1 MGTWT
6 LDDIPWEQ
14 FDRSKL
20 DPEMV
25 KIAKA
30 ACVVEHHSADYGKY
44 LCAVFHDDPGFCAD
58 AVAWAE
64 EEIQHGAA
72 LRRYAELADPSFDFD
87 ATFARFVAG
96 HPIDVEASDSIR
108 GSRCGEM
115 VARCIVEAGTSTYY
129 SALRDAAEEPVFKAI
144 CKRIGGDEFCHYKLF
159 YTTMKHYRDI
169 EGVGRLSRAKVAL
182 GRVFEASDDELPYAY
197 HCGAGEPDP
206 YVRRRATLAYA
217 SRTFPLYRRDHVQR
231 GVGMMLKAIGIKP
244 QGRLGRIIAAL
255 TWLALRLY
263 VRRLERFRARETG
276 ETPRSP
282 LRRAP
287 A

>member
-6 LDDIPWEQ
+6 PDDIPWEQ

-30 ACVVEHHSADYGKY
+30 ACMVEHHSADYGQY
-44 LCAVFHDDPGFCAD
+44 LCGVFHDDPGFCAD
-58 AVAWAE
+58 ALAWAKE
-64 EEIQHGAA
+64 EVQHGAV

-96 HPIDVEASDSIR
+96 HPIDVDASDSIR

-115 VARCIVEAGTSTYY
+115 VARCIVEVGTSTYY

-144 CKRIGGDEFCHYKLF
+144 CKRIAGDEFRHYKLF
-159 YTTMKHYRDI
+159 YSTMKRYRDI
-169 EGVGRLSRAKVAL
+169 EGVGRLSRARVAF
-182 GRVFEASDDELPYAY
+182 GRLFESSDDELSYAY

-206 YVRRRATLAYA
+206 YVRRRTVHRLCGAHVSALPARPRA
-217 SRTFPLYRRDHVQR
+217 ARRGHD
-231 GVGMMLKAIGIKP
+231 P
-244 QGRLGRIIAAL
+244 QGHRHQASIAAGQDRRCGGVVCAQ
-255 TWLALRLY
+255 ALRPAPGDG
-263 VRRLERFRARETG
+263 REKRAELR
-276 ETPRSP
+276 RSP

>member
-6 LDDIPWEQ
+6 PDDIPWNQ

-25 KIAKA
+25 KITKA
-30 ACVVEHHSADYGKY
+30 ACMVEHHSADYGRY
-44 LCAVFHDDPGFCAD
+44 LCGVFHDDPGFCAD
-58 AVAWAE
+58 ARAWAAE
-64 EEIQHGAA
+64 EVQHGVV

-96 HPIDVEASDSIR
+96 HPIDVDASDSIR

-115 VARCIVEAGTSTYY
+115 VARCIVEVGTSAHY
-129 SALRDAAEEPVFKAI
+129 SALSAAAEEPVFKAI
-144 CKRIGGDEFCHYKLF
+144 CKRIAGDEFRHYKLF
-159 YTTMKHYRDI
+159 YSAMKRYRDI
-169 EGVGRLSRAKVAL
+169 EGIGRLSRAKVAL
-182 GRVFEASDDELPYAY
+182 GRLFESSDDELSYAY

-206 YVRRRATLAYA
+206 YVRRRTVRAYA
-217 SRTFPLYRRDHVQR
+217 ARTLPLYRRDHVQR
-231 GVGMMLKAIGIKP
+231 GVGMALKAIGIKP
-244 QGRLGRIIAAL
+244 QSRLGRLSAAVA
-255 TWLALRLY
+255 WCVLRLY
-263 VRRLERFRARETG
+263 VCRLAMAREAGGT
-276 ETPRSP
+276 RQSP

>member
-30 ACVVEHHSADYGKY
+30 ACMVEHHSADYGKY
-44 LCAVFHDDPGFCAD
+44 LCGVFHDDPDFCAD
-58 AVAWAE
+58 VLKWAE
-64 EEIQHGAA
+64 EEVQHGAT

-87 ATFARFVAG
+87 AIFARFVAG
-96 HPIDVEASDSIR
+96 HRIDVEASESIR

-115 VARCIVEAGTSTYY
+115 VARCIVEVGTSAYY

-144 CKRIGGDEFCHYKLF
+144 CKRIAGDEFRHYKLF
-159 YTTMKHYRDI
+159 YSAMKRYRDI
-169 EGVGRLSRAKVAL
+169 EGVGRLSRAKVAF
-182 GRVFEASDDELPYAY
+182 GRVFESSDDELSYAY
-197 HCGAGEPDP
+197 HCGAGETDP
-206 YVRRRATLAYA
+206 YVRRRTARAYA
-217 SRTFPLYRRDHVQR
+217 ARTFPLYRRDHVQR
-231 GVGMMLKAIGIKP
+231 GVGMTLKAIGIKP
-244 QGRLGRIIAAL
+244 QSRLGRLIAAV
-255 TWLALRLY
+255 TWCVLWLY
-263 VRRLERFRARETG
+263 VRRLAMAREAGGT
-276 ETPRSP
+276 RQSP

>member
-44 LCAVFHDDPGFCAD
+44 LCSVFHDDPGFCAD
-58 AVAWAE
+58 ALAWAE
-64 EEIQHGAA
+64 EEIQHGVA

-129 SALRDAAEEPVFKAI
+129 SALCDAAEEPVFKAI
-144 CKRIGGDEFCHYKLF
+144 CKRIAGDEFRHYKLF
-159 YTTMKHYRDI
+159 YSTMKRYRDI

-182 GRVFEASDDELPYAY
+182 GRLLESSDDELPYAY

-206 YVRRRATLAYA
+206 YDRRRNVHAYA
-217 SRTFPLYRRDHVQR
+217 GRSLPLYRRDHVQR
-231 GVGMMLKAIGIKP
+231 GVGMTLKAIGIKP
-244 QGRLGRIIAAL
+244 QSRLGKFITAL
-255 TWLALRLY
+255 TWRVFRLY
-263 VRRLERFRARETG
+263 VRRLAMAREAG
-276 ETPRSP
+276 ETRQSP